1 MKYLLQKEGEFISK
15 KDVIDFLESS
25 LDDDIG
31 YLVNRVP
38 RIHFGEKC
46 GEEIIITYFN
56 WLKKD
61 KKGATNDRS

>member
-25 LDDDIG
+25 LDDNIK
-31 YLVNRVP
+31 YLVYKAP
-38 RIHFGEKC
+38 RICFGQKC
-46 GEEIIITYFN
+46 GDEIIIRYFN